1 MGGKGERIGRKE
13 REREKESVRQLD
25 RDSQI
30 VVHMIAII
38 IKQISHTH
46 FLHEMEEEK
55 NETFTPSSEHV
66 TALLSISFDPEIRF
80 GSSVVPCGL

>member
-13 REREKESVRQLD
+13 RERERVSQAVRQ
-25 RDSQI
+25 RFS

-55 NETFTPSSEHV
+55 MKP
-66 TALLSISFDPEIRF
+66 LLLR
-80 GSSVVPCGL
+80 VNM